1 MLSIMKKILTP
12 IIATHPGELLRDELR
27 ERGLSQKQL
36 SKMTGIKASVISDTI
51 AGKRAVSLNVAV
63 ALEKALGISA
73 EMWLNLQTQYNLD
86 SAGIS
91 KRESKQETVQ
101 VTIPTEDRNLLKE
114 LVRKFGWACVL

>member
-1 MLSIMKKILTP
+1 MLSIMNKILTP

>member
-1 MLSIMKKILTP
+1 LLSIMNKILTP

>member
-1 MLSIMKKILTP
+1 LLSNMNKILTP

>member
-1 MLSIMKKILTP
+1 MNKILTP

>member
-1 MLSIMKKILTP
+1 MISIMNKILTP

>member
-1 MLSIMKKILTP
+1 MLSSMNKILTP

>member
-1 MLSIMKKILTP
+1 LLSSMNKILTP